1 MAIVGLKSPFK
12 KTEKESPL
20 KMDPLTAVQLGTAVL
35 GFFGARKARKRQAK
49 LDREAR
55 KRLEEMRQEYMG
67 IEFKNPYSGLE
78 NPYSNIPN
86 RMDDLTN
93 QFTGL
98 ENVYEG
104 AENVFEDLRVNTQAA
119 DFAREQSQQQQA
131 NILSQF
137 GGAAGSSGIAGL
149 AQSIAMAGNQQARQA
164 SANIAAQEQRNQML
178 ERQQAGRLD
187 QLQRAETSRLDQLA
201 AKEDSRLAGLQA
213 AEETRLDQLSR
224 QGDFQSDMLR
234 RKGAQY
240 VDMMNTRRIEQ
251 LYGLS
256 ASTATATSQ
265 ALSLAKTNQAS
276 AFGNLFT
283 TGFSA
288 YQSGAFGGG
297 AGGSAPMTTDNNL
310 VPIDYGTGGGTELD
324 LTGSTNAS
332 TGLYGNTYN
341 IPGYTG

>member
-119 DFAREQSQQQQA
+119 DFAREQTQQQQA